1 MSLKNLLNTNLKS
14 FYEDN
19 PFAQQ
24 FQQGGIVDNPLV
36 QTPGVVTET
45 SFDGTVPG
53 NITLRSITPSVSEDG
68 FVGNI
73 LNKLGLSKKVGKRY
87 STNNVWHDRNDGG
100 NSQYPLVWAEM
111 DPISKE
117 LKSPIQLTSL
127 YQLVKPVERGVV
139 DALRIGKW
147 LSPLTTLKEAT
158 EIEGGSKWQNRYSKL
173 KNNFNAS
180 GILFAAS
187 TLALSRQSPK
197 IEGVERFF
205 NPATLV
211 LQAAG
216 GAYGLRFQST
226 TLNPFFSITEYFK
239 SSQGGLRTGTTY
251 ENDSFFSQPKK
262 KDGKLLYPSSR
273 LPSLFIEK
281 ILGHEIK
288 DDKFSITNGKDNRS
302 DSLIQYGGG
311 ANAPFGIGATLI
323 RRWANTTNER
333 VLTQAASTWQ
343 GFSDG
348 QGFTD
353 GEVDTIIT
361 PSSNFTTPVPYGT
374 NVLSHI
380 QRYKQFNKENTPSN
394 GSKGYGM
401 SEGGIQPYSSLPRD
415 KSGRLN
421 YLVSTKK
428 RLDIINQQSEYEQNT
443 NLDDAN
449 LIKFSIEVISNNI
462 TDGAVGGSE
471 YLYFRAFI
479 DQFSDSYKPKW
490 DGYRYVGRAE
500 EFYRYSSFS
509 RDISL
514 GFTIAAFARAEMI
527 PLYNKINKLVGLTAP
542 SYSNI
547 GLMRGNIVR
556 LTVGDYLVSVPGII
570 TGLTLTPIFDAGWD
584 LNRDNDGNIKTLKEN
599 GSTGQLPIAIKVDGF
614 NFTPIHDFTPTKDSP
629 FINGIGENTVNQLT
643 DKNTAANDNLD
654 NLTGNPEFD
663 SNGNIINN
671 PLSNK
676 QIARQNARQDR
687 RNKYI
692 REMKEQDK
700 KYKKLH
706 DLGGVGYF

>member
-24 FQQGGIVDNPLV
+24 FQQGGIGDNPLV

-68 FVGNI
+68 FVGTV

-100 NSQYPLVWAEM
+100 TSQYPLVWTEM

-147 LSPLTTLKEAT
+147 LSPLTTLKDASD
-158 EIEGGSKWQNRYSKL
+158 IEGGNKWQERWSKL
-173 KNNFNAS
+173 KNNFNVS

-187 TLALSRQSPK
+187 TNMLSRQNPK
-197 IEGVERFF
+197 IEGVERIF

-226 TLNPFFSITEYFK
+226 TLNPFFSLNKYFK

-251 ENDSFFSQPKK
+251 ENDYFFAQTDK
-262 KDGKLLYPSSR
+262 KDGRLLYPSSR

-281 ILGHEIK
+281 ILGYEIK
-288 DDKFSITNGKDNRS
+288 DDKFSITNGKDNRN

-311 ANAPFGIGATLI
+311 ANAPFGIGVTEI

-333 VLTQAASTWQ
+333 VLTQAAAIWE

-353 GEVDTIIT
+353 GDVSTTIT
-361 PSSNFTTPVPYGT
+361 PSSNFATPVPYGT

-380 QRYKQFNKENTPSN
+380 QRYNQFNKENIPSSN
-394 GSKGYGM
+394 GKGYGM

-428 RLDIINQQSEYEQNT
+428 RLDIINAQESFSQNT
-443 NLDDAN
+443 GLDDAN
-449 LIKFSIEVISNNI
+449 LIKFSIEVISNDIVNGEI
-462 TDGAVGGSE
+462 GGSE
-471 YLYFRAFI
+471 HLYFRAFI

-514 GFTIAAFARAEMI
+514 GFTIAAFARAEMGT
-527 PLYNKINKLVGLTAP
+527 LYQKINKLVGLTAP

-556 LTVGDYLVSVPGII
+556 LTVGDYLRSVPGII

-584 LNRDNDGNIKTLKEN
+584 INRDNDGSVIEFGKI
-599 GSTGQLPIAIKVDGF
+599 GYTGQLPIAIKVDGF

-629 FINGIGENTVNQLT
+629 FINGVSDNSIEQLSDT
-643 DKNTAANDNLD
+643 DTAAGESDDDNLD

-663 SNGNIINN
+663 NDGNVINN
-671 PLSNK
+671 SLSDEERAK
-676 QIARQNARQDR
+676 QAERKARRQRFVKKVQAKIKPYPNAT
-687 RNKYI
+687 NI
-692 REMKEQDK
+692 P
-700 KYKKLH
+700 
-706 DLGGVGYF
+706 

>member
-36 QTPGVVTET
+36 QIPGVVTET
-45 SFDGTVPG
+45 SFEGTVPG

-68 FVGNI
+68 FVGTV
-73 LNKLGLSKKVGKRY
+73 LNKLGVSKKVGKRY
-87 STNNVWHDRNDGG
+87 STDNVWHDRNDGG
-100 NSQYPLVWAEM
+100 TSQYPLVWTEM

-127 YQLVKPVERGVV
+127 YQLVKPAERGAV

-147 LSPLTTLKEAT
+147 LSPLTTLKDAT
-158 EIEGGSKWQNRYSKL
+158 DVEGGSKWQNRYSKL
-173 KNNFNAS
+173 KNNFNTS
-180 GILFAAS
+180 GLLFAAS

-197 IEGVERFF
+197 IEGVERVF
-205 NPATLV
+205 NPLTLI

-226 TLNPFFSITEYFK
+226 TFNPFFSLNKYFK

-251 ENDSFFSQPKK
+251 ENDYFFAQTDKEK
-262 KDGKLLYPSSR
+262 NGRLLYPSSR

-281 ILGHEIK
+281 ILGYEIK
-288 DDKFSITNGKDNRS
+288 DDKFSITNGEEDRAT
-302 DSLIQYGGG
+302 SLIQYGGG

-333 VLTQAASTWQ
+333 VLKQAAITWE

-348 QGFTD
+348 QGFTG
-353 GEVDTIIT
+353 GEVDTTIT
-361 PSSNFTTPVPYGT
+361 PSSNYTTPVPYGT

-380 QRYKQFNKENTPSN
+380 QRYKVFNKENTPAGE
-394 GSKGYGM
+394 GSGYGM
-401 SEGGIQPYSSLPRD
+401 SEGGFQTYRSLPKD
-415 KSGRLN
+415 ESGRLD
-421 YLVSTKK
+421 YLKSTKR
-428 RLDIINQQSEYEQNT
+428 RLDIINAQSEYKKDT
-443 NLDDAN
+443 DLDDAN
-449 LIKFSIEVISNNI
+449 LIKFSIEVISNDIVNGE
-462 TDGAVGGSE
+462 TGGSE

-514 GFTIAAFARAEMI
+514 GFTIAAFARAEMT
-527 PLYNKINKLVGLTAP
+527 PLYHKINKLVGLTAP

-547 GLMRGNIVR
+547 GLMRGNIIR

-584 LNRDNDGNIKTLKEN
+584 INRDNN
-599 GSTGQLPIAIKVDGF
+599 GSVKKYGDIGYTGQLPIAIKVDGF
-614 NFTPIHDFTPTKDSP
+614 NFTPIHDFTPTKNSP
-629 FINGIGENTVNQLT
+629 FINGIGENTVEQLT
-643 DKNTAANDNLD
+643 DTKTAVGESLD
-654 NLTGNPEFD
+654 NGDLTGNPRFD
-663 SNGNIINN
+663 KKGNVINS
-671 PLSNK
+671 PLSNEELANQAERK
-676 QIARQNARQDR
+676 ARRQ
-687 RNKYI
+687 KFV
-692 REMKEQDK
+692 K
-700 KYKKLH
+700 KIFQKNTEL
-706 DLGGVGYF
+706 DNPDFPFYF